1 MTGVE
6 IDIIKRVELVTLKF
20 FCGIGHN
27 WVWNWSH
34 MNCDH
39 FHHPNVAYSTVGNK
53 KVKCFCGI
61 SHNCFYGMEY
71 ATISYIS
78 VEEVTTFFWCCGKG
92 HNFFRV
98 VEKVTIYF
106 WSCGIGHNFFLEVV
120 E

>member
-39 FHHPNVAYSTVGNK
+39 FHHPNVTYSTVGKTKFN
-53 KVKCFCGI
+53 VFVELVTTV
-61 SHNCFYGMEY
+61 FYGME
-71 ATISYIS
+71 
-78 VEEVTTFFWCCGKG
+78 
-92 HNFFRV
+92 
-98 VEKVTIYF
+98 
-106 WSCGIGHNFFLEVV
+106 
-120 E
+120 